1 MGEIK
6 LSELRPLTDQEK
18 QIIENAKT
26 IPITY
31 EEDCPEST
39 TEMLRQLQDA
49 AEQRNQLRNQIKVA
63 LDDIA
68 AGNIRP
74 FSEAMK
80 DVRNRQHRC

>member
-31 EEDCPEST
+31 DEDCPEST

-49 AEQRNQLRNQIKVA
+49 AE
-63 LDDIA
+63 
-68 AGNIRP
+68 
-74 FSEAMK
+74 
-80 DVRNRQHRC
+80 